1 MRISSAIIRIKRT
14 RRFSHGLFSANN
26 IRFLLDSSPLQ
37 YLPNIPGY
45 VPVYIRYGDE
55 PLEEIN
61 ADLAEAFGE
70 TSNSVKVLKTIMH
83 LNMKNTDS
91 YYYSS
96 THSNRRN
103 VFIYLEP
110 INTM

>member
-1 MRISSAIIRIKRT
+1 MRISSAIIRIKRI
-14 RRFSHGLFSANN
+14 RRFSHGLFLTIQYS
-26 IRFLLDSSPLQ
+26 IFLLDSSPLQ

-70 TSNSVKVLKTIMH
+70 TSNSVKVI
-83 LNMKNTDS
+83 
-91 YYYSS
+91 
-96 THSNRRN
+96 
-103 VFIYLEP
+103 I
-110 INTM
+110 